1 MRKVSPIAASFPLY
15 IHDGFNIDQYS
26 DFVANRTD
34 FVVED
39 HHSYFVFTPQDDAEP
54 AAQHTSD
61 VEGGIGASFE
71 AVSQKQRDD
80 LIIGEWSCALTDQSL
95 QGEQD
100 PNAARQAFCTGQ
112 DETYANTSAGWSFW
126 GESKSHPA
134 LWAV

>member
-1 MRKVSPIAASFPLY
+1 M
-15 IHDGFNIDQYS
+15 
-26 DFVANRTD
+26 
-34 FVVED
+34 
-39 HHSYFVFTPQDDAEP
+39 FTPQDDAEP